1 MKENRM
7 MGGILVRKTESRRDF
22 SYYDLL
28 LAWFTFEYVCRLKER
43 YEWRMDSR
51 LKRARKLTELSP
63 REDRKKRSQDKLSDE
78 KQEYKMEIK

>member
-51 LKRARKLTELSP
+51 LKRAR
-63 REDRKKRSQDKLSDE
+63 
-78 KQEYKMEIK
+78 